1 MGVEF
6 DGEMHGNTA
15 LNEDLRRRL
24 FPGSTLKGE
33 ANVFVFPNSD
43 AANLAYQLVMELGG
57 GTPIGPILV
66 GAAQTAHVL
75 VPAATTRS
83 VVNVSAVAAVE
94 VQARI
99 DYANSITAGKR

>member
-1 MGVEF
+1 MCSCSRTP
-6 DGEMHGNTA
+6 MPPTW
-15 LNEDLRRRL
+15 LT
-24 FPGSTLKGE
+24 S
-33 ANVFVFPNSD
+33 
-43 AANLAYQLVMELGG
+43 LVMELGA

-66 GAAQTAHVL
+66 GAAATAHVL

-99 DYANSITAGKR
+99 DYANSITKA